1 MFLTLMAVA
10 TIGIPCVGLV
20 STVPHWDAGRQFYLT
35 ISAFNRWKN
44 TPTGVVCGQRVGFS
58 GLEMTELLRS
68 GDLSRLQH
76 AMAHSRDD
84 SFFDHLRR
92 LLRARLRFDTF
103 LILKFGRSGVPQAL
117 NTWIAD
123 AALQATYPRY
133 YLEGAYRLDPF
144 FQMRH
149 SQTEGGLY
157 RLSDIAP
164 DRFFSGEYY
173 LRYYQITGIRDEVG
187 LLVPLSD
194 GATGHL
200 SFSRKDGKFRRRE
213 LQCLRHF
220 SPVLL
225 ELLRQYCESRGAPE
239 SPPASSLRPLEDLI
253 AAHVFQVRQADL
265 TRREAQVIALIL
277 QGHSN
282 LSAALVLGVARQTVK
297 VHRRNIYRKL
307 MITSQAEL
315 FAMLSSL
322 F

>member
-1 MFLTLMAVA
+1 
-10 TIGIPCVGLV
+10 
-20 STVPHWDAGRQFYLT
+20 
-35 ISAFNRWKN
+35 
-44 TPTGVVCGQRVGFS
+44 
-58 GLEMTELLRS
+58 MTELLRS
-68 GDLSRLQH
+68 GDIARLQR

-84 SFFDHLRR
+84 SFFGHLRS
-92 LLRARLRFDTF
+92 LLRARLRFDTL
-103 LILKFGRSGVPQAL
+103 LILRFGRNGVPQAI

-123 AALQATYPRY
+123 PALHMTYPRN
-133 YLEGAYRLDPF
+133 YLAGAYRLDPF

-149 SQTEGGLY
+149 GVTEGGLY

-173 LRYYQITGIRDEVG
+173 LRYYRTTGISDEIG
-187 LLVPLSD
+187 LLVPLPN
-194 GATGHL
+194 GASGHL
-200 SFSRKDGKFRRRE
+200 SLSRKDGKFRRRE
-213 LQCLRHF
+213 MHCLRHF

-225 ELLRQYCESRGAPE
+225 ELLRQYCLSRDTPDAL
-239 SPPASSLRPLEDLI
+239 PAANVRPLEDVI
-253 AAHVFQVRQADL
+253 AAHVLMVRQAAL

-282 LSAALVLGVARQTVK
+282 LSAALALGIARQTVK